1 MEFLKKEIKH
11 TGSAYKGFY
20 PFIFLFV
27 LLIASAIFQSCEQS
41 NIFSDKDDVELG
53 QEFDKEIKAHPKEF
67 PMLEGHQDIKEYVT
81 DMGKTILN
89 SSPKIKKKNIYPYTF
104 QVINDTII
112 NAFCTPGGFVY
123 IYTGLMRFLDNESA
137 LAGVVGHE
145 IAHAERRHVTQ
156 RLTAYYGVSALLS
169 FILGGNPSILAEV
182 AANLFV
188 GLAFLKN
195 SRDDETE
202 ADYYSIQYLKST
214 KWYPGGITFFFDK
227 IREEQR
233 KKGETPGDLDRLLST
248 HPLPNDRINFV
259 NKELSKMN
267 PKPDPTQGL
276 YTDEYQRM
284 KQKLP

>member
-1 MEFLKKEIKH
+1 MNFLKNELKH
-11 TGSAYKGFY
+11 KGFY
-20 PFIFLFV
+20 PFVFLFS

-53 QEFDKEIKAHPKEF
+53 EQFDKEIKANPKEF
-67 PMLEGHQDIKEYVT
+67 PMLQGHQEVKDYVT
-81 DMGKTILN
+81 SMGKEILN
-89 SSPKIKKKNIYPYTF
+89 SPKIKKRNIYPYQF
-104 QVINDTII
+104 QVIDDTII
-112 NAFCTPGGFVY
+112 NAFCTPGGYVY
-123 IYTGLMRFLDNESA
+123 IYTGLMKFLDNESG

-156 RLTAYYGVSALLS
+156 RLTAYYGVSMLLS
-169 FILGGNPSILAEV
+169 FILGGNPSLLAEI

-227 IREEQR
+227 IKEEQR
-233 KKGETPGDLDRLLST
+233 KKGTTPGDLDRLLST
-248 HPLPNDRINFV
+248 HPLPNDRITFV
-259 NKELSKMN
+259 NKELGKMN
-267 PKPDPTQGL
+267 PKPDPTKGL
-276 YTDEYQRM
+276 YTDEYQAM
-284 KQKLP
+284 KQKLPSR

>member
-1 MEFLKKEIKH
+1 MKFLKKEIQH
-11 TGSAYKGFY
+11 KGFY
-20 PFIFLFV
+20 PFVFLFA
-27 LLIASAIFQSCEQS
+27 LLVASAVFQSCEQS

-53 QEFDKEIKAHPKEF
+53 EQFDKEIKANPKEF
-67 PMLEGHQDIKEYVT
+67 PMLQGNQEIKDYVSGL
-81 DMGKTILN
+81 GKEILN
-89 SSPKIKKKNIYPYTF
+89 SPKILKRNIYPYNF
-104 QVINDTII
+104 QIVNDTII

-123 IYTGLMRFLDNESA
+123 VYTGLIKFLDNESA

-156 RLTAYYGVSALLS
+156 RLTAYYGVSMLLS
-169 FILGGNPSILAEV
+169 FILGGNPSLLAEV

-227 IREEQR
+227 IKEEQR
-233 KKGETPGDLDRLLST
+233 QKGNTPGDLDRLLST

-259 NKELSKMN
+259 NKELNKIK
-267 PKPDPTQGL
+267 PKPDPTKGL
-276 YTDEYQRM
+276 FTDEYQVM
-284 KQKLP
+284 KAKLPSR

>member
-1 MEFLKKEIKH
+1 MNYLKKEMKL
-11 TGSAYKGFY
+11 KGFY
-20 PFIFLFV
+20 PFVFLFT
-27 LLIASAIFQSCEQS
+27 LLVASAIFQSCEQS

-53 QEFDKEIKAHPKEF
+53 QQFDKEIKANPKEF
-67 PMLEGHQDIKEYVT
+67 PMLEGHQDIKDYVSGL
-81 DMGKTILN
+81 GKDILN
-89 SSPKIKKKNIYPYTF
+89 SPKIIKRNVYPYNF

-123 IYTGLMRFLDNESA
+123 VYTGLMKFVDNEA
-137 LAGVVGHE
+137 TLAGVVGHE

-156 RLTAYYGVSALLS
+156 RLTAYYGVSMLLG
-169 FILGGNPSILAEV
+169 FILGGNPSMLAEI

-227 IREEQR
+227 IKEEQR
-233 KKGETPGDLDRLLST
+233 QKGETPGDLDRMLST
-248 HPLPNDRINFV
+248 HPLPNDRISFV
-259 NKELSKMN
+259 NKELNKIN
-267 PKPDPTQGL
+267 PKPDPTKGL
-276 YTDEYQRM
+276 YTDEYQQL
-284 KQKLP
+284 KAKLPSK

>member
-1 MEFLKKEIKH
+1 MKNIVSKPPKH
-11 TGSAYKGFY
+11 RGYY
-20 PFIFLFV
+20 PFIFLFA
-27 LLIASAIFQSCEQS
+27 LLVGSAVFQSCEQS
-41 NIFSDKDDVELG
+41 NMFSDKDDVELG
-53 QEFDKEIKAHPKEF
+53 EQFDKEIKANPKEF
-67 PMLEGHQDIKEYVT
+67 PMLSGHEDVKSYIT
-81 DMGKTILN
+81 DMGKEILN
-89 SSPKIKKKNIYPYTF
+89 SPKIKKRSIYPYNF
-104 QVINDTII
+104 QIVNDTII

-123 IYTGLMRFLDNESA
+123 VYTGLIKFLDNESA
-137 LAGVVGHE
+137 LAGVIGHE

-202 ADYYSIQYLKST
+202 ADYYSIRYLQST

-227 IREEQR
+227 IKEEQR
-233 KKGETPGDLDRLLST
+233 QKGTTPGDLDRLLST
-248 HPLPNDRINFV
+248 HPLPNDRITFV
-259 NKELSKMN
+259 NKELSKIT
-267 PKPDPTQGL
+267 PKPDPTKGL
-276 YTDEYQRM
+276 FMDEYQRL

>member
-1 MEFLKKEIKH
+1 MKYLKNEVSH
-11 TGSAYKGFY
+11 KGFY
-20 PFIFLFV
+20 PFIFLFS
-27 LLIASAIFQSCEQS
+27 LLVASAIFQSCEQS

-53 QEFDKEIKAHPKEF
+53 TEFDKEIKSNPKEF
-67 PMLEGHQDIKEYVT
+67 PMLEGHQDIKDYVT
-81 DMGKTILN
+81 GLGKEILN
-89 SSPKIKKKNIYPYTF
+89 SPKIVKRNIYPYNF

-123 IYTGLMRFLDNESA
+123 VYTGLMKFVDNEA
-137 LAGVVGHE
+137 TLAGIVGHE

-156 RLTAYYGVSALLS
+156 RLTAYYGVSMLLS
-169 FILGGNPSILAEV
+169 FILGGNPSMLAEI

-227 IREEQR
+227 IKEEQR
-233 KKGETPGDLDRLLST
+233 QKGTTPGDLDRMLST

-259 NKELSKMN
+259 NKELNKLN
-267 PKPDPTQGL
+267 PKPDPTKGL
-276 YTDEYQRM
+276 YTDEYQAF
-284 KQKLP
+284 KQKLPPSR

>member
-1 MEFLKKEIKH
+1 MPNTSSNMNNKDAAPRVRK
-11 TGSAYKGFY
+11 Y
-20 PFIFLFV
+20 PFILLFV
-27 LLIASAIFQSCEQS
+27 LLSASAVFQSCEQS

-53 QEFDKEIKAHPKEF
+53 EQFDKEIKANPKDF
-67 PMLEGHQDIKEYVT
+67 PMLQGHQEVKDYVT
-81 DMGKTILN
+81 NMGKEILN
-89 SSPKIKKKNIYPYTF
+89 SPKIKKRKIYPYQF
-104 QVINDTII
+104 QVINDTIV

-123 IYTGLMRFLDNESA
+123 IYTGLIKFLDNESA

-202 ADYYSIQYLKST
+202 ADYYSIQYLQST

-227 IREEQR
+227 IKEEQR
-233 KKGETPGDLDRLLST
+233 KKGTTPGGLDRLLST
-248 HPLPNDRINFV
+248 HPLPNDRITFANQQL
-259 NKELSKMN
+259 NKIN
-267 PKPDPTQGL
+267 PKPDPTKGL
-276 YTDEYQRM
+276 YTDEYQRL